1 MKEPG
6 IKLRFVGSRFC
17 LLVITLYCIMA
28 KKNMHVFRDAD
39 VGIPWTLVGDISD
52 QQIAI
57 GLYVNCEKCTWTVRV
72 RNVQAHFQ
80 GEGTRSY

>member
-1 MKEPG
+1 
-6 IKLRFVGSRFC
+6 
-17 LLVITLYCIMA
+17 
-28 KKNMHVFRDAD
+28 MHVFRDAD

-57 GLYVNCEKCTWTVRV
+57 GLYVNCEKCTWTVRI